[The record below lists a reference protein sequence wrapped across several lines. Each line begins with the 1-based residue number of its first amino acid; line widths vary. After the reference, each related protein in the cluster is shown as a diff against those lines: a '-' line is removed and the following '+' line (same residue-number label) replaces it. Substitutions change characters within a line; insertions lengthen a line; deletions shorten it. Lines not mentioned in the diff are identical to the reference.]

1 MSIITLITDFGNK
14 DHFVAKIKGEI
25 YSNYDNAKI
34 VDISNNVSPFNI
46 MEAAYILE
54 NAYKSFPDK
63 TVHIID
69 VDSEKTLEKKHIVM
83 YLDNHFF
90 ISSDNGILSI
100 LCQNINPEKI
110 YEIIIHDELDKIDS
124 STKIFS
130 KVACHLAKGGKPEL
144 IGKEINEIKPV
155 KNLKPFIN
163 EDSSQIISSVIYI
176 DNFGNVITNLK
187 KNVFDEIRK
196 GRSFEISVRN
206 YKFKKIYNK
215 YTDIVNYEI
224 PINQRNDEGKGL
236 VVFNSSDLLQ
246 ISIYRSNPQNVGTA
260 SSLMGLKIYDS
271 VTISFEWVYY
281 VNKFI

>member
-69 VDSEKTLEKKHIVM
+69 VDSEKTSEKKHIVM

-163 EDSSQIISSVIYI
+163 EDLSQIISSVIYI

-236 VVFNSSDLLQ
+236 VVFNSNDLLQ

-271 VTISFEWVYY
+271 VTISFE
-281 VNKFI
+281 

>member
-14 DHFVAKIKGEI
+14 DHFVAKIKGDI
-25 YSNYDNAKI
+25 YSSFDKAKI

-63 TVHIID
+63 SVHIID
-69 VDSEKTLEKKHIVM
+69 VDSEKTVEKKHIVI

-90 ISSDNGILSI
+90 ISADNGILSI

-110 YEIIIHDELDKIDS
+110 FEITIHDELNEIDS
-124 STKIFS
+124 SSKIFS
-130 KVACHLAKGGKPEL
+130 QVACHLAKGGKPEL
-144 IGKEINEIKPV
+144 IGKEITEIKSV

-163 EDSSQIISSVIYI
+163 EDLSQIVSSVIYI
-176 DNFGNVITNLK
+176 DNFGNVVTNLK
-187 KNVFDEIRK
+187 RNIFEEIRK

-215 YTDIVNYEI
+215 YSDIVNYNT
-224 PINQRNDEGKGL
+224 PLNQRNDEGKGM

-246 ISIYRSNPQNVGTA
+246 ISIYRSNPKNVGTA

-271 VTISFEWVYY
+271 VTISF
-281 VNKFI
+281 K

>member
-54 NAYKSFPDK
+54 NTYKSFPDK

-110 YEIIIHDELDKIDS
+110 YEIIIHDELDNIDS

-271 VTISFEWVYY
+271 VTISFE
-281 VNKFI
+281 

>member
-144 IGKEINEIKPV
+144 LGKEINEIKPV

-163 EDSSQIISSVIYI
+163 EDLSQIISSVMYI

-224 PINQRNDEGKGL
+224 PIIQRNDEGKGL

-271 VTISFEWVYY
+271 VTISFE
-281 VNKFI
+281 

>member
-14 DHFVAKIKGEI
+14 DHFVAKIKGDI
-25 YSNYDNAKI
+25 YSSFDKAKI

-63 TVHIID
+63 SVHIID
-69 VDSEKTLEKKHIVM
+69 VDSEKTVEKKHIVI

-90 ISSDNGILSI
+90 ISADNGILSI

-110 YEIIIHDELDKIDS
+110 FEITIHDELNEIDS
-124 STKIFS
+124 SSKIFS
-130 KVACHLAKGGKPEL
+130 QVACHLAKGGKPEL
-144 IGKEINEIKPV
+144 IGKEITEIKPV

-163 EDSSQIISSVIYI
+163 EDLSQIVSSVIYI
-176 DNFGNVITNLK
+176 DNFGNVVTNLK
-187 KNVFDEIRK
+187 RNIFEEIRK

-215 YTDIVNYEI
+215 YSDIVNYNV
-224 PINQRNDEGKGL
+224 PLNQRNDEGKGM

-246 ISIYRSNPQNVGTA
+246 ISIYRSNPKNVGTA

-271 VTISFEWVYY
+271 VTISF
-281 VNKFI
+281 K

>member
-34 VDISNNVSPFNI
+34 VDISNDVSPFNI

-271 VTISFEWVYY
+271 VTISFE
-281 VNKFI
+281 